1 MLGGKRGLAL
11 TSLGLVLF
19 IVYLV
24 YSNPLEALT
33 QLEGFDVGLFLLS
46 IVVNDTGLLLFAVSW
61 WVLLRAMGVGVR
73 LSEAV
78 QATFISLFV
87 VWMFPIPVGSEFIRA
102 YLVRDKGNSSS
113 GKAIASVVIH
123 KTMYNVSFGA
133 IIAVAAVVLTLVYGV
148 EIPLRGDMLGLV
160 LVFSVGSSI
169 LFAVILNMRALRW
182 LYGHSPSFIRDRLA
196 GSVEDSRL
204 GLGGFDALVDEIG
217 SAVSSLRPK
226 LFHSAAAFA
235 MVAFQW
241 STGSITAYLVSLSLG
256 HPVDFW
262 LIVIIYAMVEFV
274 QQFNIFI
281 PGGLGVID
289 AGLTGAFV
297 LVGVPLSMASA
308 ISLLTRLVTYWF
320 EVVVAGFV
328 SFHYGFRESLKE
340 YLE

>member
-11 TSLGLVLF
+11 TSVGLVLF
-19 IVYLV
+19 IAYLV
-24 YSNPLEALT
+24 YSNPLDALM

-46 IVVNDTGLLLFAVSW
+46 ILINDVGLLLFAVSW

-87 VWMFPIPVGSEFIRA
+87 VWMFPIPIGSEFIRA
-102 YLVRDKGNSSS
+102 YLVRDKGNSGS

-123 KTMYNVSFGA
+123 KTMYNISFGA
-133 IIAVAAVVLTLVYGV
+133 IIALAAVVLTLIYGV
-148 EIPLRGDMLGLV
+148 EIPLRGDLLGLV
-160 LVFSVGSSI
+160 LVFSIGSSV
-169 LFAVILNMRALRW
+169 LFVVILNTRALRW

-196 GSVEDSRL
+196 YSVDDSRL
-204 GLGGFDALVDEIG
+204 GLGGFDSLVDEIG

-226 LFHSAAAFA
+226 LIHSAVAFA

-241 STGSITAYLVSLSLG
+241 STGSITAYLISLSLG

-308 ISLLTRLVTYWF
+308 ISLLTRLVTYWL
-320 EVVVAGFV
+320 EVVLAGFV

-340 YLE
+340 YLG

>member
-11 TSLGLVLF
+11 TSVGLVLF
-19 IVYLV
+19 IAYLV
-24 YSNPLEALT
+24 YSNPLDALM

-46 IVVNDTGLLLFAVSW
+46 ILINDVGLLLFAVSW

-87 VWMFPIPVGSEFIRA
+87 VWMFPIPIGSEFIRA
-102 YLVRDKGNSSS
+102 YLVRDKGNSGS

-123 KTMYNVSFGA
+123 KTMYNISFGA
-133 IIAVAAVVLTLVYGV
+133 IIALAAVVLTLIYGV
-148 EIPLRGDMLGLV
+148 EIPLRGDLLGLV
-160 LVFSVGSSI
+160 LVFSIGSSV
-169 LFAVILNMRALRW
+169 LFAVILNTRALRW

-196 GSVEDSRL
+196 YSVDDSRL
-204 GLGGFDALVDEIG
+204 GLGGFDSLVDEIG

-226 LFHSAAAFA
+226 LIHSAVAFA

-241 STGSITAYLVSLSLG
+241 STGSITAYLISLSLG

-308 ISLLTRLVTYWF
+308 ISLLTRLVTYWL
-320 EVVVAGFV
+320 EVVLAGFV

-340 YLE
+340 YLG